1 MSLQELMNSSFDY
14 QTNNLYTAAPGIVVA
29 VRNNLEE
36 LSIDVQ
42 PTVNILNK
50 DKTTKERPVVLNVP
64 VQMPSSST
72 AALTFPVNVG
82 DPVLLIYSMRSL
94 DIWKRS
100 EGKPTVPNDNRKFD
114 KRDCFAIPGVWPFGK
129 SINKPSVRIW
139 QHDTNDLVI
148 TNNIGTGAENEV
160 RLQPSGNIVINTNQD
175 VSVNCNNATIT
186 AQANVDVVC
195 ANFTVDASESISMT
209 APIASF
215 SIGTTSWT
223 GAISQ
228 SGNYTGVGIQTFNGV
243 VFSSHRHAPSV
254 VPPSN
259 P

>member
-1 MSLQELMNSSFDY
+1 MTASFDY

-64 VQMPSSST
+64 VQMPSSSL
-72 AALTFPVNVG
+72 AALTFPINVG
-82 DPVLLIYSMRSL
+82 DPVLLVYSMRAL
-94 DIWKRS
+94 DVWKRS
-100 EGKPTVPNDNRKFD
+100 EGKPAVPNDNRKFD
-114 KRDCFAIPGVWPFGK
+114 KRDCFAIPGVWPFGR

-148 TNNIGTGAENEV
+148 TNNIGTGSENEV
-160 RLQPSGNIVINTNQD
+160 RLHKNGDITINTNKD
-175 VSVNCNNATIT
+175 VFVNCNNASVT
-186 AQANVDVVC
+186 AQADITLNSATLDIT
-195 ANFTVDASESISMT
+195 AGTATVD
-209 APIASF
+209 
-215 SIGTTSWT
+215 IGTTTWI
-223 GAISQ
+223 GNIIH
-228 SGNYTGVGIQTFNGV
+228 SGNYTMTGTATFNGII
-243 VFSSHRHAPSV
+243 FNTHDHNPG
-254 VPPSN
+254 PGPSN